1 MSRAARAWIRSGLGR
16 VAVLSTPE
24 QYFYAG
30 YHAALA
36 GAKGLARACDNCV
49 SSQPNATHILCGLC
63 CGPDSPNTKY
73 ERIVHVVRRNSPA
86 AAQVPR

>member
-1 MSRAARAWIRSGLGR
+1 MSRAARAWSRSGLGR
-16 VAVLSTPE
+16 VAGLSTPK

-36 GAKGLARACDNCV
+36 DAMQPPPRACDNCV
-49 SSQPNATHILCGLC
+49 SSQPNTTRILCGLC

-73 ERIVHVVRRNSPA
+73 ERIVNVLHR
-86 AAQVPR
+86 PRQEEAI